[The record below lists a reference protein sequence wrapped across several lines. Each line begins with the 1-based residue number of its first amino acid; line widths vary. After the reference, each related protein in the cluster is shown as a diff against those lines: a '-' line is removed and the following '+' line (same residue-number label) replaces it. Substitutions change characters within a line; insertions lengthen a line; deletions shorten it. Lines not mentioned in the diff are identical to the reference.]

1 MNREARGL
9 GGRGGGDGRRR
20 CCSTRGAGGAAAR
33 LLGHFPGGEG
43 LRGARVLQ
51 RGNPRGLAALGDRG
65 RGGRG
70 GEGALRAP
78 GEASGGGRLPARG
91 RCSAP
96 ASQGGSGGSRSFV
109 SSALPSGRRAGSLQ
123 APAPRMKEGRRQT
136 RLWRKDSGLPKGC
149 VNCARSALCQVCACS
164 AFYFHPLKIW
174 VYSKQ
179 PLLLLATF
187 TKG

>member
-33 LLGHFPGGEG
+33 LLSRFPGGEG
-43 LRGARVLQ
+43 LRGARVPQ
-51 RGNPRGLAALGDRG
+51 QGSPRGLAALRGRG

-70 GEGALRAP
+70 WEGALRAS

-96 ASQGGSGGSRSFV
+96 ASQGGSGGSRSLV

-136 RLWRKDSGLPKGC
+136 RLWQKDSSLLKRC
-149 VNCARSALCQVCACS
+149 VNSPHSHLCQVCACS
-164 AFYFHPLKIW
+164 AFYFHPLKGW